1 MAIFPDKAFEGEQA
15 LSEPSIFVSLTYDAL
30 DPSAVMA
37 RVKSPKAGAVVLFA
51 GTFIALARQRTT
63 DMLGLRLK
71 PKTAVGCTR
80 DSFASKTVTHLAYST
95 YAPLALRSLQSI
107 ARIIHAEH
115 HLVGIAVT
123 HRLGRVDIGE
133 ESILIAVS
141 SPHRAAA
148 WKAGEECLEKVKASV
163 EIWKEEWFE
172 DGGIWRSNRDG
183 QAGVPVNI
191 NEDTAG
197 QERQS

>member
-1 MAIFPDKAFEGEQA
+1 MASSSQSAFSGEKSLAEQDVY
-15 LSEPSIFVSLTYDAL
+15 VSLTHDELDATAML
-30 DPSAVMA
+30 K

-51 GTFIALARQRTT
+51 G
-63 DMLGLRLK
+63 
-71 PKTAVGCTR
+71 CTR
-80 DSFASKTVTHLAYST
+80 DSFAAKTVTHLAYST
-95 YAPLALRSLQSI
+95 YAPLALRTLQTI
-107 ARIIHAEH
+107 AKAVHADH
-115 HLVGIAVT
+115 GLVSIAVT

-148 WKAGEECLEKVKASV
+148 WRAGEECLEKVKASV

-183 QAGVPVNI
+183 QAGVPVNA
-191 NEDTAG
+191 TA
-197 QERQS
+197 E